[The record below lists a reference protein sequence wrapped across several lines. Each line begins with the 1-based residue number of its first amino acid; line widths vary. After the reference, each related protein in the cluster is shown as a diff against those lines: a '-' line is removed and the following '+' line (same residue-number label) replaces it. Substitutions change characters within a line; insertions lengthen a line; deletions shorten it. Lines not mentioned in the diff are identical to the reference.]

1 MQYKLFRNAVLG
13 YIYLALV
20 CTLII
25 IFIPRFLSSFS
36 TTFIVIIEA
45 VLIIVASLLF
55 AIFYSIKN
63 TRQILRINEA
73 TNRVIKGDLTYKIDK
88 SDRTVDIKSEIDLL
102 QNSIVELQDNIKL
115 LVMGFHDVS
124 GRLYIE
130 AENLDSAITQVS
142 VGIKDILHSINQISK
157 GTEKQNNMVEKT
169 VHAIEELAKG
179 IQEIENKTR
188 ETETVTKN
196 ISSSINNSI
205 SNLEDILKNLFDFLG
220 RIGMMDKKVIDF
232 STSARSISE
241 AIELITEIANQTK
254 MLALNATIEA
264 VRAGEH
270 GKGFAVV
277 AEEIKNLSEKAN
289 ISAKKVGMIAE
300 GIISESNNLIKEIK
314 GDTEKIE
321 DLSRSLKNLLNI
333 TGDINS
339 SLGKINDA
347 VSTIREL
354 TTHQNQNSIEIV
366 HSVEEISVVSHNNFT
381 TSEELKNSVQSQ
393 SNNIEEIAGLSSN
406 LKQISEEL
414 SDKIKH
420 YRL

>member
-1 MQYKLFRNAVLG
+1 MQYRLFRKAVLG
-13 YIYLALV
+13 YIYSALI

-25 IFIPRFLSSFS
+25 IFTPKILSDSS
-36 TTFIVIIEA
+36 ATVVIVTEA
-45 VLIIVASLLF
+45 ILIILTSLLF
-55 AIFYSIKN
+55 AMFYSIKT
-63 TRQILRINEA
+63 TRQVLEV
-73 TNRVIKGDLTYKIDK
+73 NRVTERIIQGDLSYRVSGESQKLE
-88 SDRTVDIKSEIDLL
+88 VKSELDLL
-102 QNSIVELQDNIKL
+102 QNSILELQKNIKQ

-130 AENLDSAITQVS
+130 AENLDSAISQVS
-142 VGIKDILHSINQISK
+142 IGIKDILHSINQISK

-169 VHAIEELAKG
+169 VKSIEELAKG
-179 IQEIENKTR
+179 IADIERMTR

-205 SNLEDILKNLFDFLG
+205 SNLESILNNLVDFLG
-220 RIGMMDKKVIDF
+220 RIEQMDKKVIDF
-232 STSARSISE
+232 STSAHSISE

-289 ISAKKVGMIAE
+289 VSAKKIGMVAE
-300 GIISESNNLIKEIK
+300 NIMSESNILVREIK

-321 DLSRSLKNLLNI
+321 ELSKNLKNLLNI
-333 TGDINS
+333 TGEINS
-339 SLGKINDA
+339 YLSRINDA
-347 VSTIREL
+347 VSSIREL

-366 HSVEEISVVSHNNFT
+366 HSVEEISVVSYNNYE
-381 TSEELKNSVQSQ
+381 TSEGLKASVESQ
-393 SNNIEEIAGLSSN
+393 SNNIQEIANLSSS
-406 LKQISEEL
+406 LKNISEEL
-414 SDKIKH
+414 SEKIKN
-420 YRL
+420 YRI